1 MNDNAE
7 YVFDEI
13 NLNNK
18 IKYTKSL
25 PLEDII
31 ALANNI
37 WSEVKKLPDDIS
49 EKQYYE
55 LHNKYNEFGSSF
67 PIILRWMIQLKKY
80 STKAFKRFLIKYS
93 NTDITSR
100 RDFLILQAE
109 YLVYLFEE
117 NKHHDKKVINNYREF
132 IIKQLLEEDE
142 KMNNII
148 QEAEEEIRKR
158 EFNKRNQ
165 LYNYVKQ
172 LQK

>member
-1 MNDNAE
+1 
-7 YVFDEI
+7 
-13 NLNNK
+13 
-18 IKYTKSL
+18 
-25 PLEDII
+25 
-31 ALANNI
+31 
-37 WSEVKKLPDDIS
+37 
-49 EKQYYE
+49 
-55 LHNKYNEFGSSF
+55 
-67 PIILRWMIQLKKY
+67 MIQLKKY

-100 RDFLILQAE
+100 KDFLTLQAE